1 MIISQRKERTLE
13 KSFWFRVPVAKA
25 MKFLFQLKNGN
36 ESVAINKALA
46 SSMELKTDGNEKQ
59 IIKIKAEKRTALKVV
74 MAKFEVNILGWN
86 SMELEDIFWIRQLLM
101 PKEMNV
107 ERIR

>member
-1 MIISQRKERTLE
+1 
-13 KSFWFRVPVAKA
+13 
-25 MKFLFQLKNGN
+25 
-36 ESVAINKALA
+36 
-46 SSMELKTDGNEKQ
+46 MELKTDGNEKQ
-59 IIKIKAEKRTALKVV
+59 IIRIKAEKRTALKVV
-74 MAKFEVNILGWN
+74 MPKFEVNILGWN